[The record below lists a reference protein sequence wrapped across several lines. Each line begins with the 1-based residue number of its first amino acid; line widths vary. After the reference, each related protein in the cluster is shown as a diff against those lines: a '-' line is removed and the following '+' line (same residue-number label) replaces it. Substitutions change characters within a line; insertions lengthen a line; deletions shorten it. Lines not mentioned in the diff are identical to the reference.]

1 MLQKFLLN
9 HREVAMDKIIR
20 IDMTELKATTE
31 KSPVDF
37 QLLGGRGLSARILN
51 TEVPALAHPLSHEN
65 RLVVAPGIL
74 AGTMAPS
81 FGRISFGAKSPLTK
95 TIKESNAGGTAAQ
108 KLDRLGIKAIIV
120 QGKPKDNQSHIILI
134 DARGAQ
140 IIPAPE
146 ISGKMNYELVT
157 GLQDRYGKEI
167 GVISIGPAGE
177 ARLAASTI
185 AVTDQDGR
193 PSRHAGRGGLGAVMG
208 SKGIK
213 AIVINA
219 EGTKAIGPLNKA
231 GFTDTI
237 KDLVEILKQD
247 KGAQSFSQFGT
258 PGGIKFLSQLGSM
271 PSRNYHGGPVEGIEN
286 IYGEAILN
294 VNKSRG
300 GRMHGCMPGCV
311 IQCSIVFHGDDGQHL
326 TSALE
331 YETLAMLGT
340 NVAITNLDAV
350 ARMDRLCDELGVD
363 TIEVGSA
370 IAQLMEAGLIQF
382 GDEEKVMEVLRGVG
396 QGAPLGKIVGQ
407 GTAFTAQYLGL
418 DRVPVSK
425 GQAIPAHDPRA
436 CKTVG
441 VTYCVSPM
449 GADHTAGIDYR
460 DPLSKEG
467 QVQRSRDVQ
476 ILMAT
481 IDSVGYCLLAMPTKG
496 KLIYDILTKL
506 INARYGTELKAEE
519 VMNIGI
525 NTIKEEV
532 AFNHSAGWTG
542 VQNRLP
548 DFLRTEK
555 LPPHNEVFDIPQDE
569 IDAVFQEV

>member
-1 MLQKFLLN
+1 MN
-9 HREVAMDKIIR
+9 KIIR
-20 IDMTELKATTE
+20 IDMTELKVTTE
-31 KSPVDF
+31 KSPPDY

-65 RLVVAPGIL
+65 KLVVAPGIL

-81 FGRISFGAKSPLTK
+81 FGRISFGAKSPLTH
-95 TIKESNAGGTAAQ
+95 TIKETNAGGTAAQ

-120 QGKPKDNQSHIILI
+120 QGKPKDNQPYIISI

-157 GLQDRYGKEI
+157 SLQNKYGKDI

-177 ARLAASTI
+177 TRLAASTI

-219 EGTKAIGPLNKA
+219 EGTKAVQPLNKA
-231 GFTDTI
+231 RFTETI
-237 KDLVEILKQD
+237 KDLIEILKQD

-258 PGGIKFLSQLGSM
+258 PVGIKFLSQLGSM
-271 PSRNYHGGPVEGIEN
+271 PSWNYHGGPVEGIEN
-286 IYGEAILN
+286 IYGETILN
-294 VNKSRG
+294 INKSRG

-311 IQCSIVFHGDDGQHL
+311 IQCSIVFHGADGQHL

-340 NVAITNLDAV
+340 NLAITNLDAV
-350 ARMDRLCDELGVD
+350 AQMDRMCDELGVD

-370 IAQLMEAGLIQF
+370 IAQLMEAGLIHF
-382 GDEEKVMEVLRGVG
+382 GDGQKVIETLKEVGE
-396 QGAPLGKIVGQ
+396 GAPLGKIVGQ

-436 CKTVG
+436 CKAVG

-467 QVQRSRDVQ
+467 QVQRSRDAQ
-476 ILMAT
+476 ILSAT
-481 IDSVGYCLLAMPTKG
+481 IDSVGYCLLALPTKAS
-496 KLIYDILTKL
+496 LIYDMIAKL
-506 INARYGTELKAEE
+506 INARYGIDLKAED
-519 VMNIGI
+519 VMDIGK
-525 NTIKEEV
+525 NTIKEEL
-532 AFNHSAGWTG
+532 AFNHAAGWTDIH
-542 VQNRLP
+542 NRLP
-548 DFLRTEK
+548 EFMVREK
-555 LPPHNEVFDIPQDE
+555 LPPHNVVFDIPQDE
-569 IDAVFQEV
+569 IDPIFNKV

>member
-1 MLQKFLLN
+1 MN
-9 HREVAMDKIIR
+9 KIIR
-20 IDMTELKATTE
+20 IDMTELKVTTE
-31 KSPVDF
+31 KSPPDY

-65 RLVVAPGIL
+65 KLVVAPGIL

-81 FGRISFGAKSPLTK
+81 FGRISFGAKSPLTH
-95 TIKESNAGGTAAQ
+95 TIKETNAGGTAAQ

-120 QGKPKDNQSHIILI
+120 QGKPKDNQPYIISI

-157 GLQDRYGKEI
+157 SLQNKYGKDI

-219 EGTKAIGPLNKA
+219 EGTKAVQPLNKA
-231 GFTDTI
+231 RFTETI
-237 KDLVEILKQD
+237 KDLIEILKQD

-258 PGGIKFLSQLGSM
+258 PVGIKFLSQLGSM
-271 PSRNYHGGPVEGIEN
+271 PSWNYHGGPVEGIEN
-286 IYGEAILN
+286 IYGETILN
-294 VNKSRG
+294 INKSRG

-311 IQCSIVFHGDDGQHL
+311 IQCSIVFHGADGQHL

-340 NVAITNLDAV
+340 NLAITNLDAV
-350 ARMDRLCDELGVD
+350 AQMDRMCDELGVD

-370 IAQLMEAGLIQF
+370 IAQLMEAGLIHF
-382 GDEEKVMEVLRGVG
+382 GDGQKVIETLKEVGE
-396 QGAPLGKIVGQ
+396 GAPLGKIVGQ

-436 CKTVG
+436 CKAVG

-467 QVQRSRDVQ
+467 QVQRSRDAQ
-476 ILMAT
+476 ILSAT
-481 IDSVGYCLLAMPTKG
+481 IDSVGYCLLALPTKAS
-496 KLIYDILTKL
+496 LIYDMIAKL
-506 INARYGTELKAEE
+506 INARYGIDLKAED
-519 VMNIGI
+519 VMDIGK
-525 NTIKEEV
+525 NTIKEEL
-532 AFNHSAGWTG
+532 AFNHAAGWTDIH
-542 VQNRLP
+542 NRLP
-548 DFLRTEK
+548 EFMVREK
-555 LPPHNEVFDIPQDE
+555 LPPHNVVFDIPQDE
-569 IDAVFQEV
+569 IDPIFNKV

>member
-1 MLQKFLLN
+1 M
-9 HREVAMDKIIR
+9 EKIIR
-20 IDMTELKATTE
+20 IDMTELKVTTE
-31 KSPVDF
+31 KSPPDY

-65 RLVVAPGIL
+65 KLVVAPGIL

-81 FGRISFGAKSPLTK
+81 FGRISFGAKSPLTH
-95 TIKESNAGGTAAQ
+95 TIKETNAGGTAAQ
-108 KLDRLGIKAIIV
+108 ELDRLGIKAIIV
-120 QGKPKDNQSHIILI
+120 QGKPKDNQPYIISI
-134 DARGAQ
+134 HARGAQ

-157 GLQDRYGKEI
+157 SLQNKYGKDI

-213 AIVINA
+213 AIVIDA
-219 EGTKAIGPLNKA
+219 EGTKAVEPLNKA
-231 GFTDTI
+231 GFTETI
-237 KDLVEILKQD
+237 KDLIEILKQD

-271 PSRNYHGGPVEGIEN
+271 PSWNYHGGPVEGVEN
-286 IYGEAILN
+286 IYGETIHN
-294 VNKSRG
+294 INKSRG

-311 IQCSIVFHGDDGQHL
+311 IQCSIVFHGADGRHL

-340 NVAITNLDAV
+340 NLAITNLDAV
-350 ARMDRLCDELGVD
+350 AQMDRMCDELGVD

-370 IAQLMEAGLIQF
+370 IAQLMEAGLIHF
-382 GDEEKVMEVLRGVG
+382 GDGQKVIETLKEVGE
-396 QGAPLGKIVGQ
+396 GAPLGKIVGQ

-425 GQAIPAHDPRA
+425 GQAFPAHDPRA
-436 CKTVG
+436 CKAVG

-467 QVQRSRDVQ
+467 QVQRSRDAQ
-476 ILMAT
+476 ILSAT
-481 IDSVGYCLLAMPTKG
+481 IDSVGYCLLALPTKAS
-496 KLIYDILTKL
+496 LIYDVVAKL
-506 INARYGTELKAEE
+506 VNARYGTDLKAED
-519 VMNIGI
+519 VMDIGK
-525 NTIKEEV
+525 NTIKEEL
-532 AFNHSAGWTG
+532 AFNRSAGWTDIH
-542 VQNRLP
+542 NRLP
-548 DFLRTEK
+548 EFMVREK
-555 LPPHNEVFDIPQDE
+555 LPPNDVVFDIPQDE
-569 IDAVFQEV
+569 IDPIFNKV

>member
-1 MLQKFLLN
+1 
-9 HREVAMDKIIR
+9 
-20 IDMTELKATTE
+20 MTELKVTTE
-31 KSPVDF
+31 KSPPDY

-51 TEVPALAHPLSHEN
+51 KEVPALAHPLSHEN
-65 RLVVAPGIL
+65 KLVVAPGIL
-74 AGTMAPS
+74 AGTTAPS
-81 FGRISFGAKSPLTK
+81 FGRISFGAKSPLTH
-95 TIKESNAGGTAAQ
+95 TIKETNAGGTAAQ

-120 QGKPKDNQSHIILI
+120 QGKPKDNQPYIISI

-157 GLQDRYGKEI
+157 SLQNKYGKDI

-219 EGTKAIGPLNKA
+219 EGTKAVQPLNKA
-231 GFTDTI
+231 GFTETI
-237 KDLVEILKQD
+237 KDLIEILKQD

-258 PGGIKFLSQLGSM
+258 PVGIKFLSQLGSM
-271 PSRNYHGGPVEGIEN
+271 PSWNYHGGPVEGIEN
-286 IYGEAILN
+286 IYGETILN
-294 VNKSRG
+294 INKNRG

-311 IQCSIVFHGDDGQHL
+311 IQCSIVFHGADGQHL

-340 NVAITNLDAV
+340 NLAITNLDAV
-350 ARMDRLCDELGVD
+350 AQMDRMCDELGVD

-370 IAQLMEAGLIQF
+370 IAQLMEAGLIHF
-382 GDEEKVMEVLRGVG
+382 GDGQKVIETLKEVGE
-396 QGAPLGKIVGQ
+396 GAPLGKIVGQ

-425 GQAIPAHDPRA
+425 GQAFPAHDPRA
-436 CKTVG
+436 CKAVG

-467 QVQRSRDVQ
+467 QVQRSRDAQ
-476 ILMAT
+476 ILSAT
-481 IDSVGYCLLAMPTKG
+481 IDCVGYCLLALPTKAS
-496 KLIYDILTKL
+496 LIYDVIAKL
-506 INARYGTELKAEE
+506 INARYGIDLKAEN
-519 VMNIGI
+519 VMDIGK
-525 NTIKEEV
+525 NTIKEEL
-532 AFNHSAGWTG
+532 AFNRSAGWTDIH
-542 VQNRLP
+542 NRLP
-548 DFLRTEK
+548 EFMVREK
-555 LPPHNEVFDIPQDE
+555 LPPNDVVFDIPQDE
-569 IDAVFQEV
+569 IDPIFNKV